1 MPQRPRRRPPQSLD
15 ATLCGRGGTH
25 EACNSWGSC
34 RVAADRDLVK
44 SFLRDRDEQLFRE
57 LYRRHTPLL
66 FRLARRL
73 LAGEPRPSLSAE
85 DATQECWLRAVRSL
99 DGFEWRSA
107 LSTWLAG
114 IIVRVCAEARRTTA
128 TVFGI
133 DEQLET
139 LLPPA
144 VDAAVLDRAD
154 IEKLL
159 GMLAPGY
166 RAAVI
171 LHDIEGFTHEEIAAA
186 LGISPGTAKSQL
198 ARGRRA
204 LREAVGTPPKER
216 SSAS

>member
-1 MPQRPRRRPPQSLD
+1 MD
-15 ATLCGRGGTH
+15 
-25 EACNSWGSC
+25 
-34 RVAADRDLVK
+34 ADRELVER
-44 SFLRDRDEQLFRE
+44 FLRDRDEQLFRE
-57 LYRRHTPLL
+57 LYRRHTPLVL
-66 FRLARRL
+66 RLARRL
-73 LAGEPRPSLSAE
+73 LAGEPRAVLSAE
-85 DATQECWLRAVRSL
+85 DATQECWLRAVRAL
-99 DGFEWRSA
+99 EGFEWRSA

-114 IIVRVCAEARRTTA
+114 IVVRVCAEARRTPA
-128 TVFGI
+128 TVHGI

-144 VDAAVLDRAD
+144 LDAAVLDRAD

-159 GMLAPGY
+159 GALAPGY

-186 LGISPGTAKSQL
+186 LGVSSGTAKSQL

-204 LREAVGTPPKER
+204 LREAVDAPAKER

>member
-1 MPQRPRRRPPQSLD
+1 M
-15 ATLCGRGGTH
+15 
-25 EACNSWGSC
+25 
-34 RVAADRDLVK
+34 AADRELVER
-44 SFLRDRDEQLFRE
+44 FLKDRDEQLFRE
-57 LYRRHTPLL
+57 LYRRHTPLV

-73 LAGEPRPSLSAE
+73 LAGEPRSALAAE

-99 DGFEWRSA
+99 DGFAWRSA

-114 IIVRVCAEARRTTA
+114 IVIRVCAEARRTPA
-128 TVFGI
+128 TVHGI

-144 VDAAVLDRAD
+144 LDAAVFDRAD
-154 IEKLL
+154 IERLL
-159 GMLAPGY
+159 AALAPGY

-186 LGISPGTAKSQL
+186 LGVSPGTAKSQL

-204 LREAVGTPPKER
+204 LREAVDAPKER